1 MSEQARLKGVL
12 PGRNAAL
19 GRLQGLVGKLHRTS
33 VDPDRPESVA
43 DSLSAPVDSEANPRH
58 PDVARSEHPAASDT
72 AAGPTDSETLRLRG
86 MPYCLGRVGRWASRN
101 IVAAA
106 AFLTVYGWIYTYS
119 YIWGFY
125 DRFDADPEQLGFG
138 RAEETARALAIGFP
152 LGLAWAFVVLFGA
165 FTACAALIWLVIGG
179 ISVYRVVAHKHP
191 IIPDPPTSSA
201 TLWRRRWISI
211 GNHTA
216 TQSLTFLAT
225 FIIVMYAIFTPL
237 SNYRSGEA
245 DADHM
250 LASKRLDIAPSI
262 MQQITGTRAQAVVLT
277 WISPLQSPI
286 RDAASNSACGVQWR

>member
-1 MSEQARLKGVL
+1 
-12 PGRNAAL
+12 
-19 GRLQGLVGKLHRTS
+19 
-33 VDPDRPESVA
+33 
-43 DSLSAPVDSEANPRH
+43 
-58 PDVARSEHPAASDT
+58 
-72 AAGPTDSETLRLRG
+72 

-286 RDAASNSACGVQWR
+286 RDAASNSVDATTGYLLAESNGVDIFFDLSTCTIYHIPTASVMLRRALETSEERAQKPTPGAQKPRTC